1 MHFPPH
7 FLTHSQN
14 QLISDG
20 SVYKIYEPTEEEAN
34 KIAQDTILTLIL
46 VGTAIAVTL
55 GVTMGVIRRKR
66 MRS

>member
-1 MHFPPH
+1 
-7 FLTHSQN
+7 L
-14 QLISDG
+14 
-20 SVYKIYEPTEEEAN
+20 AN
-34 KIAQDTILTLIL
+34 KIVQDTILTLIL

>member
-1 MHFPPH
+1 MYVV
-7 FLTHSQN
+7 S
-14 QLISDG
+14 ISDG
-20 SVYKIYEPTEEEAN
+20 SIYKIYEPTEEELAD

-66 MRS
+66 MSS